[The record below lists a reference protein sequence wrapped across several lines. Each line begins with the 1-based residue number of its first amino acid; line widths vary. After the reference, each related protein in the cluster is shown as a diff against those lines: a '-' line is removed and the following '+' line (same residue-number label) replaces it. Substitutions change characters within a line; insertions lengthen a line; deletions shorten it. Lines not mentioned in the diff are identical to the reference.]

1 MEGPELSLAVPELL
15 LFTTAVLMGW
25 TALGPEVVSSLG
37 DKRISGQLQGLL
49 QGSQGYKQPSHKAL
63 GQGSLAMVFWARE
76 WVQQAESVAGQTGLS
91 RGQRE
96 QGEESREAEHY
107 H

>member
-1 MEGPELSLAVPELL
+1 
-15 LFTTAVLMGW
+15 
-25 TALGPEVVSSLG
+25 
-37 DKRISGQLQGLL
+37 
-49 QGSQGYKQPSHKAL
+49 
-63 GQGSLAMVFWARE
+63 MVFWARE

-107 H
+107 HKPAQAPLLPPGGYWELDNPPQGLY